1 MQDLVGY
8 GRRLVWL
15 VLVRYTPPSVCPH
28 PPCQVGF
35 ECACRAQVSGANN
48 SAVQV
53 QQDAREGE
61 THRGKRGKET
71 RCIIGS
77 DLAQYRNIEPAQYR
91 NILCNEPVPP
101 ATGTCSAATNTQALL
116 SGTSTAPTNIDCSYK
131 HRGHSFLL
139 QCFVAICRCAQGR
152 MVAEDA
158 IQGVMRCGGM
168 GRSSQCSEA
177 LSA

>member
-1 MQDLVGY
+1 MACSCSLYAAISLPTSPLPSGFRMCVPGASEWCKQQCCAGAAGRSRGRDTQRQERQRDEVHNRLGSCAIPQHRACAIPQHLVQ
-8 GRRLVWL
+8 R
-15 VLVRYTPPSVCPH
+15 
-28 PPCQVGF
+28 
-35 ECACRAQVSGANN
+35 
-48 SAVQV
+48 
-53 QQDAREGE
+53 
-61 THRGKRGKET
+61 
-71 RCIIGS
+71 
-77 DLAQYRNIEPAQYR
+77 
-91 NILCNEPVPP
+91 VPP